1 MFANNHDYGKGTNM
15 FKTIIID
22 DNKVLADTLASQ
34 AIWIRNNFEVVAVCY
49 DSLSGINAINQHKP
63 DLIVTDIRLPGID
76 GLRMIQSVHKV
87 VPHVLIVVI
96 SAYNDFLYAQ
106 RALRLGVLDYLL
118 KPFSQEEMQ
127 NVLNKAI
134 KLLKEK
140 DDIKSDVAPSLVE
153 PILLWME
160 NHLEQRITAEMVAR
174 EFYMSTSRLN
184 KLMRKYY
191 NKGFREIYMDLRMKK
206 AKELLN
212 DVRNSVSDVAI
223 RIGFQSYASFY
234 RAFVRINSI
243 SPSQYR
249 DLMQDQSKEFYEN
262 TH

>member
-1 MFANNHDYGKGTNM
+1 MPNVRCVWACW
-15 FKTIIID
+15 IIC
-22 DNKVLADTLASQ
+22 KA
-34 AIWIRNNFEVVAVCY
+34 F
-49 DSLSGINAINQHKP
+49 
-63 DLIVTDIRLPGID
+63 
-76 GLRMIQSVHKV
+76 QS
-87 VPHVLIVVI
+87 
-96 SAYNDFLYAQ
+96 
-106 RALRLGVLDYLL
+106 R
-118 KPFSQEEMQ
+118 EC

-191 NKGFREIYMDLRMKK
+191 NKGFREFYMDLRMKK